1 MHVDLRRFRSQAT
14 TRVVFWTALTLVT
27 FSACNSKPRSPAL
40 SNGTPV
46 SQAAANSSASA
57 NQFDGGTYCV
67 QTFLERPR
75 PAQSLHFSIQVV
87 ESDPSRKSKD
97 FEADYAGD
105 VVDLVH
111 RDRWLATD
119 QDKQFFEDSKKFD
132 DPKIIT
138 RTIHDGVAEET
149 VTNHANRT
157 DEVSWRGV
165 ITSMAQGGTPW
176 NLFVDRPKV
185 NPVGRENVNGFE
197 TIKYAVDT
205 THETQSEKAARTAF
219 NRLQNYEI
227 AGTAWVQKDANCVL
241 QYNIDYQETSKEGK
255 VRKTHYEGTT
265 AKK

>member
-1 MHVDLRRFRSQAT
+1 MRVGSKRIPSRAT
-14 TRVVFWTALTLVT
+14 IGVVLGTALALVA
-27 FSACNSKPRSPAL
+27 FSACNSKPKSAVL
-40 SNGTPV
+40 SNATRV
-46 SQAAANSSASA
+46 SQAAANSSSSA

-67 QTFLERPR
+67 QTFLQRPR
-75 PAQSLHFSIQVV
+75 PAQSLHFSTRVV

-111 RDRWLATD
+111 RERWLATD
-119 QDKQFFEDSKKFD
+119 QDKQFFEDSKKFT

-138 RTIHDGVAEET
+138 RTIHDGVAEEI
-149 VTNHANRT
+149 VTNHANRSE
-157 DEVSWRGV
+157 EVNWRGV
-165 ITSMAQGGTPW
+165 VTTIAQGGTPW

-185 NPVGRENVNGFE
+185 NLLGPENVNGFE

-205 THETQSEKAARTAF
+205 TQETQSEKAARTAF

-227 AGTAWVQKDANCVL
+227 TGTAWVEKDANCIL
-241 QYNIDYQETSKEGK
+241 QYNIDYQETGK
-255 VRKTHYEGTT
+255 DGKLSKTHYEGTT